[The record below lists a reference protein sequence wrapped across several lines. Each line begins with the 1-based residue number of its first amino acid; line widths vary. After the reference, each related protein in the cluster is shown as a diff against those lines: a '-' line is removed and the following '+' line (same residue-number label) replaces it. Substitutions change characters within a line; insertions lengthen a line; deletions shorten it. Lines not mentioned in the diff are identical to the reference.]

1 MVQQGSTRKKAVRD
15 TVHLDFPRKAMEW
28 VIDASIFEDIETH
41 GNTKW
46 IAKELVMLAVL
57 WVWSEKSQLT
67 AAFREAVV
75 WSERLIGRAAV
86 GSYQALTN
94 ALVTCGERLV
104 PLLWSRLQRLMEE
117 VGKEHWRI
125 GIWLPLAVDG
135 SRASTPRTKTNGEAF
150 RAANYG
156 KSNSAKYRKKNR
168 KTKNKRKKN
177 RVKAETVT
185 PRIWL
190 ALLWHMG
197 LRLPWCWKM
206 GPSDSSEREHFREM
220 LVQQSFPENTL
231 FCGDAGFTGYDFW
244 KSIMDQGHHFLIR
257 VGTNVR
263 LLAKLGYYAREC
275 NGIVYVWPDSAARKK
290 QPPLILRLI
299 HLKNDRGDIYLLTN
313 VLNSRCL
320 SDAMS
325 SRLYTLRWGIE
336 LQFRTLKQTFGRRTL
351 RSRTPDRAYAELEW
365 SLLGLWMIHLFA
377 VKEQVKVGEPPS
389 QTSVAMAIQVVRSI
403 LFLWCE
409 VPKEGADLWTQLQ
422 NAVTDSYERQS
433 SKRARYRPHKKDV
446 PSAGKPIITVANG
459 KRKQQ
464 LERYR
469 QHVANAA

>member
-1 MVQQGSTRKKAVRD
+1 MVQQRSSRKKVSRD
-15 TVHLDFPRKAMEW
+15 TVHLDFLRKAMEW
-28 VIDASIFEDIETH
+28 VIEASIFQDMKTH

-46 IAKELVMLAVL
+46 IAKEFVMLAVL

-67 AAFREAVV
+67 AAFGEAMV
-75 WSERLIGRAAV
+75 WSQRLFGRAAV

-94 ALVTCGERLV
+94 ALVTYGGQLV
-104 PLLWSRLQRLMEE
+104 PLLWNRLQRLMEE

-135 SRASTPRTKTNGEAF
+135 SRASTPRTKTNEQAF

-156 KSNSAKYRKKNR
+156 KGQTAKYRKK
-168 KTKNKRKKN
+168 KSKNKRKKN
-177 RVKAETVT
+177 RTKAETVT
-185 PRIWL
+185 PQIWL
-190 ALLWHMG
+190 TLLWHMG

-220 LVQQSFPENTL
+220 LMQQSFPENTL

-244 KSIMDQGHHFLIR
+244 KSIMDQGHHFLIC
-257 VGTNVR
+257 VGANVR
-263 LLAKLGYYAREC
+263 LLTKLGYYAREC

-290 QPPLILRLI
+290 QPPLVLRLI
-299 HLKNDRGDIYLLTN
+299 HLKNERGDVYLLTN
-313 VLNSRCL
+313 VLNVRCL

-325 SRLYTLRWGIE
+325 SRLYTFRWGIE

-389 QTSVAMAIQVVRSI
+389 QTSAAMAIQVVRSI

-409 VPKEGADLWTQLQ
+409 VPKEGADFQTQLQ
-422 NAVTDSYERQS
+422 NAVIDSYERQS

-446 PSAGKPIITVANG
+446 PSAGKPIITVAHE

-464 LERYR
+464 LEQYR
-469 QHVANAA
+469 QHVANAV

>member
-1 MVQQGSTRKKAVRD
+1 MVQQGSSRKKVVRD
-15 TVHLDFPRKAMEW
+15 TAHLDFLRKAMEW
-28 VIDASIFEDIETH
+28 VVDASIFENIETH

-46 IAKELVMLAVL
+46 ITKELVMLAVL

-67 AAFREAVV
+67 AAFGEARV
-75 WSERLIGRAAV
+75 WSQRLIGRAAV

-94 ALVTCGERLV
+94 ALVTYGGQLV
-104 PLLWSRLQRLMEE
+104 PLLWNRLQRLMEK

-125 GIWLPLAVDG
+125 GGWLPLAVDG
-135 SRASTPRTKTNGEAF
+135 SRASTPRTKTNEKAF

-156 KSNSAKYRKKNR
+156 KSNSAKYRKK
-168 KTKNKRKKN
+168 KSKNKRKKN

-185 PRIWL
+185 PQIWL
-190 ALLWHMG
+190 TLLWHMG

-220 LVQQSFPENTL
+220 LMQQSFPENTL

-244 KSIMDQGHHFLIR
+244 KSIMDQGHYFLIR
-257 VGTNVR
+257 VGANVR
-263 LLAKLGYYAREC
+263 LLTKLGYYAREC

-290 QPPLILRLI
+290 QSPLVLRLI
-299 HLKNDRGDIYLLTN
+299 HLKNERGDVYLLTN
-313 VLNSRCL
+313 VLNSRYL

-377 VKEQVKVGEPPS
+377 VKEQVKIGEPPS
-389 QTSVAMAIQVVRSI
+389 QTSAALAIQVVRSI

-409 VPKEGADLWTQLQ
+409 VPEEGADLWTQLQ
-422 NAVTDSYERQS
+422 NAVVDSYERQS

-446 PSAGKPIITVANG
+446 PSAGKPIITVADG